1 MLILRE
7 LNNDTENPLLE
18 SVIID
23 IRDQYALH
31 TTRFAEQPDSDRTY
45 GSDDER
51 DGIPGRCIGNTAGHL
66 RPDER

>member
-45 GSDDER
+45 GSDEER
-51 DGIPGRCIGNTAGHL
+51 DGIPG
-66 RPDER
+66 